1 MIDGLHRLNVSRILF
16 IGAATLAFVVVAV
29 SGFMEHR
36 GTRGIVSEFAEARRD
51 SNTIVALDDILADV
65 LSAETGQRGLIISG
79 DRKYLGP
86 YRRGMQ
92 HIDADLK
99 RVDEL
104 TSSEPDQ
111 QRRLRALRGEVSE
124 KLTELEQTIHAHD
137 TSGQSA
143 AIAIIASGRGRDDM
157 GNVRSAIDAMRNAEE
172 DEREVSRVNADN
184 SSARVLKGIV
194 VGTGLAAV
202 LLLLTFVQSGIASRA
217 SQRAREE
224 SESAN
229 RMKDQFIATV
239 SHELRTPLTAIL
251 GWAAI
256 LRDHVDPQILDE
268 GLATIQRSAH
278 VQKKLIEDLLDV
290 ARIQTGKLRLSMRTL
305 DLTDVV
311 RGAIESMRPAAD
323 AKSLRITTGIEA
335 GIRISGDPDRL
346 QQIMWNLMTNAVKF
360 TPKGGEIAINV
371 TRADSHVVIEV
382 RDSGEGIDP
391 TFLPHVFQPF
401 RQSDSSRARVHKGL
415 GLGLS
420 IVKYLVEAHGGTVS
434 VWSAGNGYGTT
445 FRVSLPVMP
454 IVHGE
459 MSDETAL
466 PLANEAAEM
475 PITLPSPDAL
485 RGLIILVVDDHAP
498 TRDILAF
505 VLQKSG
511 AVVVSAGG
519 AGEAMTLFRTHHP
532 DVMVSDIGMPDEDGL
547 TLLDHIRKL
556 PAGAGG
562 QTPAIALTAY
572 VRREDS
578 ERLLAGGFQAYLTK
592 PVEPVELVNAI
603 CGIAANCTTY
613 PSAPDGTQ
621 TDRNAHQE
629 HDSRTAALLI
639 DMAARLDSK
648 QAMKGSKS

>member
-1 MIDGLHRLNVSRILF
+1 MIRRPNVPQILF

-29 SGFMEHR
+29 SGFMEYR
-36 GTRGIVSEFAEARRD
+36 GTRVIISEYAEARQD
-51 SNTIVALDDILADV
+51 SNTIVALNDILSDV
-65 LSAETGQRGLIISG
+65 LSAETGQRGFIITG

-86 YRRGMQ
+86 YRRGFQ

-99 RVDEL
+99 RVDAL
-104 TSSEPDQ
+104 TSREPEQ
-111 QRRLRALRGEVSE
+111 QVRLRALRTAISE
-124 KLTELEQTIHAHD
+124 KLTELAQTVSTHD
-137 TSGQSA
+137 ASGQSA
-143 AIAIIASGRGRDDM
+143 AIAIITSGRGRDDM
-157 GNVRSAIDAMRNAEE
+157 NTVRRAIDAMRNAEE
-172 DEREVSRVNADN
+172 GQREVSRVNADN
-184 SSARVLKGIV
+184 STLRVLKGIV
-194 VGTGLAAV
+194 VGTCLAAV
-202 LLLLTFVQSGIASRA
+202 LLLLTFVQFGIASRA
-217 SQRAREE
+217 SQRAREA

-229 RMKDQFIATV
+229 RVKDQFIATV
-239 SHELRTPLTAIL
+239 SHELRTPLTSIL

-256 LRDHVDPQILDE
+256 LREDDIDRQLLNE
-268 GLATIQRSAH
+268 GLSTIQRSAQ

-311 RGAIESMRPAAD
+311 RGAIDSMRPAAN
-323 AKSLRITTGIEA
+323 AKSLRITTAIEA

-360 TPKGGEIAINV
+360 TPKGGDIAINV
-371 TRADSHVVIEV
+371 TRANSHVIIEV
-382 RDSGEGIDP
+382 RDSGDGIDP
-391 TFLPHVFQPF
+391 TFLPLVFQPF

-420 IVKYLVEAHGGTVS
+420 IVKYLAEAHGGTVS
-434 VWSAGNGYGTT
+434 VWSAGKGEGTT

-459 MSDETAL
+459 MSDETSL

-485 RGLIILVVDDHAP
+485 RGLKILVVDDHAP

-511 AVVVSAGG
+511 AVVVSASG
-519 AGEAMTLFRTHHP
+519 AGEAMTLFHAHHP
-532 DVMVSDIGMPDEDGL
+532 NVMVSDIGMPDEDGL
-547 TLLDHIRKL
+547 TLLERIRKL
-556 PAGAGG
+556 PASAGG
-562 QTPAIALTAY
+562 DTPAIALTAY
-572 VRREDS
+572 VRKEDS
-578 ERLLAGGFQAYLTK
+578 EGLLAGGFQAYLTK

-603 CGIAANCTTY
+603 CAIAPNCKTH

-629 HDSRTAALLI
+629 HDSRTTAL
-639 DMAARLDSK
+639 
-648 QAMKGSKS
+648 